1 MAITLPSLAL
11 NADDLGL
18 GRYLREIRQF
28 PMLEVEEEYMLA
40 KRWVDYQDTAAAH
53 KLVTSHLRL
62 AAKIA
67 MGYRHYGLPL
77 ADLISEGNIGLMRAV
92 RKFDPEKGFRLATYA
107 LWWIKASLNE
117 FVLNSWSLVKIGTQ
131 AAQKKLFFNLRRI
144 KARLACM
151 NRGVDMDGS
160 DMRPETVR
168 LIADELGV
176 EERDVIAM
184 NRRMVSRDS
193 SLHAPAMEDGT
204 PIMDLIADET
214 DNQEQIYG
222 RNQELSKGRALIDA
236 ALAQLTQR
244 EREIFTARRLSE
256 DPVTLEELGERYG
269 VSRERVRQ
277 LEVRAFAKVQ
287 SVVTQGFLP
296 TKSLPAA

>member
-1 MAITLPSLAL
+1 MSVALPSLAL
-11 NADDLGL
+11 SADDLGL
-18 GRYLREIRQF
+18 SRYLREIRQF
-28 PMLEVEEEYMLA
+28 PMLDAEEEYMLA
-40 KRWVDYQDTAAAH
+40 KRWVDYEDSAAAQ

-117 FVLNSWSLVKIGTQ
+117 FVLNSWSLVKIGSQ

-144 KARLACM
+144 KARLSCM
-151 NRGVDMDGS
+151 DSGDMA
-160 DMRPETVR
+160 PETVQV
-168 LIADELGV
+168 IADELGV
-176 EERDVIAM
+176 EERDVVSM
-184 NRRMVSRDS
+184 NRRMIGRDS
-193 SLHAPAMEDGT
+193 SLHVPATEDGT
-204 PIMDLIADET
+204 PIIDLIADEA
-214 DNQEQIYG
+214 DNQEQVYE
-222 RNQELSKGRALIDA
+222 RDQELSKGRALIET
-236 ALAQLTQR
+236 ALQQLTQR
-244 EREIFTARRLSE
+244 EREIFIARRLSD
-256 DPVTLEELGERYG
+256 DPATLEELGTRYG

-287 SVVTQGFLP
+287 SVVTAGFEATAL
-296 TKSLPAA
+296 AV

>member
-1 MAITLPSLAL
+1 MSVALPSLAL
-11 NADDLGL
+11 SADDLGL
-18 GRYLREIRQF
+18 SRYLREIRQF
-28 PMLEVEEEYMLA
+28 PMLDAEEEYMLA
-40 KRWVDYQDTAAAH
+40 KRWVDYEDSAAAQ

-117 FVLNSWSLVKIGTQ
+117 FVLNSWSLVKIGSQ

-144 KARLACM
+144 KARLSCM
-151 NRGVDMDGS
+151 DSGDMA
-160 DMRPETVR
+160 PETVQV
-168 LIADELGV
+168 IADELGV
-176 EERDVIAM
+176 DARDVVSM
-184 NRRMVSRDS
+184 NRRMIGRDS
-193 SLHAPAMEDGT
+193 SLHVPATEDGT
-204 PIMDLIADET
+204 PIIDLIADEA
-214 DNQEQIYG
+214 DNQEQVYE
-222 RNQELSKGRALIDA
+222 RDQELSKGRTLIETALQ
-236 ALAQLTQR
+236 QLTQR
-244 EREIFTARRLSE
+244 EREIFIARRLSD
-256 DPVTLEELGERYG
+256 DPATLEELGVRYG

-287 SVVTQGFLP
+287 SVVTAGFTAKILE
-296 TKSLPAA
+296 KIPA

>member
-1 MAITLPSLAL
+1 MSVALPSLAL
-11 NADDLGL
+11 SADDLGL
-18 GRYLREIRQF
+18 SRYLREIRQF
-28 PMLEVEEEYMLA
+28 PMLDAEEEYMLA
-40 KRWVDYQDTAAAH
+40 KRWVDYEDSAAAQ

-117 FVLNSWSLVKIGTQ
+117 FVLNSWSLVKIGSQ

-144 KARLACM
+144 KARLSCM
-151 NRGVDMDGS
+151 DSGDMA
-160 DMRPETVR
+160 PETVQV
-168 LIADELGV
+168 IADELGV
-176 EERDVIAM
+176 DARDVVSM
-184 NRRMVSRDS
+184 NRRMIGRDS
-193 SLHAPAMEDGT
+193 SLHVPATEDGT
-204 PIMDLIADET
+204 PIIDLIADEA
-214 DNQEQIYG
+214 DNQEQVYE
-222 RNQELSKGRALIDA
+222 RDQELSKGRALIET
-236 ALAQLTQR
+236 ALQQLTQR
-244 EREIFTARRLSE
+244 EREIFTARRLSD
-256 DPVTLEELGERYG
+256 DPATLEELGVRYG

-287 SVVTQGFLP
+287 SVVTAGFEPRLLALSP
-296 TKSLPAA
+296 

>member
-1 MAITLPSLAL
+1 MSVALPSLAL
-11 NADDLGL
+11 SADDLGL
-18 GRYLREIRQF
+18 SRYLREIRQF
-28 PMLEVEEEYMLA
+28 PMLDAEEEYMLA
-40 KRWVDYQDTAAAH
+40 KRWVDYEDSAAAQ

-117 FVLNSWSLVKIGTQ
+117 FVLNSWSLVKIGSQ

-144 KARLACM
+144 KARLSCM
-151 NRGVDMDGS
+151 DSGDMA
-160 DMRPETVR
+160 PETVQV
-168 LIADELGV
+168 IADELGV
-176 EERDVIAM
+176 DARDVVSM
-184 NRRMVSRDS
+184 NRRMIGRDS
-193 SLHAPAMEDGT
+193 SLHVPATEDGT
-204 PIMDLIADET
+204 PIIDLIADEA
-214 DNQEQIYG
+214 DNQEQVYE
-222 RNQELSKGRALIDA
+222 RDQELSKGRALIET
-236 ALAQLTQR
+236 ALQQLTQR
-244 EREIFTARRLSE
+244 EREIFIARRLSD
-256 DPVTLEELGERYG
+256 DPATLEELGVRYG

-287 SVVTQGFLP
+287 SVVTAGFTAKILE
-296 TKSLPAA
+296 KIPA

>member
-1 MAITLPSLAL
+1 MSVALPSLAL
-11 NADDLGL
+11 SADDLGL
-18 GRYLREIRQF
+18 SRYLREIRQF
-28 PMLEVEEEYMLA
+28 PMLDAEEEYMLA
-40 KRWVDYQDTAAAH
+40 KRWVDYEDSAAAQ

-117 FVLNSWSLVKIGTQ
+117 FVLNSWSLVKIGSQ

-144 KARLACM
+144 KARLSCM
-151 NRGVDMDGS
+151 DSGDMA
-160 DMRPETVR
+160 PETVQI
-168 LIADELGV
+168 IADELGV
-176 EERDVIAM
+176 DERDVVSM
-184 NRRMVSRDS
+184 NRRMIGRDS
-193 SLHAPAMEDGT
+193 SLHVPATEDGT
-204 PIMDLIADET
+204 PIIDLIADEA
-214 DNQEQIYG
+214 DNQEQVYERG
-222 RNQELSKGRALIDA
+222 QELSKGRALIET
-236 ALAQLTQR
+236 ALQQLTQR
-244 EREIFTARRLSE
+244 EREIFIARRLSD
-256 DPVTLEELGERYG
+256 DPATLEELGARYG

-287 SVVTQGFLP
+287 SVVTAGFEPKLL
-296 TKSLPAA
+296 SR